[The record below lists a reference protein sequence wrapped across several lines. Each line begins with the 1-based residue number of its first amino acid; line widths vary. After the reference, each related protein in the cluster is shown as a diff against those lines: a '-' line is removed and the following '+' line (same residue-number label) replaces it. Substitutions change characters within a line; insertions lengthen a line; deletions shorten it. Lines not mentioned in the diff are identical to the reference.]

1 MHPTITPER
10 TSPRDPRDGPVV
22 WAVLT
27 ASAAMLLWMARPLWT
42 GRVPFTGDLLH
53 FHYPLRDFYARAL
66 AAGQSFDWMPSL
78 YGGFHAAGE
87 GQMGAYHPLHWLLY
101 RFVPLDTA
109 FAIEI
114 VAAYPFLF
122 AGMWLLLR
130 RWTGAGAAAFGAM
143 AFTFCGFTLSHGVHV
158 NMVSIVAHMP
168 WLLWAAHR
176 TFAAAGWQGRAR
188 GAAIIGALTG
198 SQLLLGHPQ
207 AVWFSLLIEA
217 AYVLLLM
224 SESSKAARRRGAPA
238 VAGAKLLGLA
248 IGAVQVLATL
258 HAVDDR
264 AALDPSFAT
273 TFALPP
279 VYFLQMLEPY
289 LMWSRVLRWSELA
302 GDEFAAYGGAV
313 ALVLAVWWLASAPGR
328 RAGSL
333 SAAETRLGLAAL
345 AFGLLGLWLAIGAE
359 GGLYLL
365 QTYVP
370 LLDQFRAPARYI
382 LFTQLSLAVL
392 AALALARLARP
403 SSPDDPSSGRGLW
416 AAWCVAAA
424 SAFGAVWW
432 IRRTGLPAAEAGQGV
447 LVVAF
452 GPMLFA
458 TLGPMLF
465 VAAAHLLTLAAR
477 GARWA
482 LVGLV
487 LLAAADQALYGLGGV
502 LAWQD
507 YIARADVPDLFEAET
522 SGLVPRGPARI
533 ARGGNPNIWVLD
545 GYRAIEGYAA
555 IEPRRILDYRS
566 PQALSVAGV
575 EYVHVDL
582 QRVAELPGA
591 EPLTDS
597 WYRIEAPVARARL
610 VTESRVSEQPS
621 VDLLALDVE
630 HAALTTRALSLSG
643 GPAGTAEIVR
653 DEPGDIQVMTA
664 GAGRQLL
671 VVSEGFDAGWTAVVD
686 GQPTPV
692 ERVNGDFIGCVVP
705 TGEHDVAFR
714 FRPAYRVPGLIISL
728 LGALAALLLATGSRL
743 PKRERASPGADLTT
757 SGANRAL

>member
-1 MHPTITPER
+1 MHPTTAPGR
-10 TSPRDPRDGPVV
+10 AAPRDPRDGPVV
-22 WAVLT
+22 WTVLA
-27 ASAAMLLWMARPLWT
+27 ASTAMLLWMARPLWT
-42 GRVPFTGDLLH
+42 GQVPFTGDLLH

-87 GQMGAYHPLHWLLY
+87 GQMGAFHPLHWLLY
-101 RFVPLDTA
+101 RLIPLDTA

-122 AGMWLLLR
+122 AGTWLLLR

-143 AFTFCGFTLSHGVHV
+143 AFTFGGFTLSHGVHV
-158 NMVSIVAHMP
+158 NMVSVVAHVP

-176 TFAAAGWQGRAR
+176 TFAAGGWQGRAR
-188 GAAIIGALTG
+188 GAAVIGALTG
-198 SQLLLGHPQ
+198 SQLLLGHPK
-207 AVWFSLLIEA
+207 AVWFSVLIEA
-217 AYVLLLM
+217 AYVPLLM
-224 SESSKAARRRGAPA
+224 SVSSKAARLRGAAA
-238 VAGAKLLGLA
+238 VAAAKLLGLA

-258 HAVDDR
+258 HVVSDR
-264 AALDPSFAT
+264 ASLDPSFST

-279 VYFLQMLEPY
+279 LYFLQMLEPY
-289 LMWSRVLRWSELA
+289 LLWSRMLRWSELA
-302 GDEFAAYGGAV
+302 GNEFAVYGGAV
-313 ALVLAVWWLASAPGR
+313 TLVLAVWWLASVPGR
-328 RAGSL
+328 RAVSL
-333 SAAETRLGLAAL
+333 GAAETRLGLAAL
-345 AFGLLGLWLAIGAE
+345 AFGLLGLWLATGAE

-365 QTYVP
+365 QTFIP
-370 LLDQFRAPARYI
+370 LVDQFRAPARYV
-382 LFTQLSLAVL
+382 LFTQLALAVL
-392 AALALARLARP
+392 AALALARLAR
-403 SSPDDPSSGRGLW
+403 SVSPNDPISGRGLW
-416 AAWCVAAA
+416 APWCVAVV
-424 SAFGAVWW
+424 SALVAVWW
-432 IRRTGLPAAEAGQGV
+432 IRRTGQPVVDGGQGGM
-447 LVVAF
+447 LVVAL

-465 VAAAHLLTLAAR
+465 AAAAYLLTLAAR

-482 LVGLV
+482 LIGLV

-545 GYRAIEGYAA
+545 GYRTLEGYAA

-591 EPLTDS
+591 EPLTDY
-597 WYRIEAPVARARL
+597 WYRIPAPLARARL
-610 VTESRVSEQPS
+610 VAESRVSERPD
-621 VDLLALDVE
+621 VDLPAVDVE
-630 HAALTTRALSLSG
+630 RVALTGRDLSLSG
-643 GPAGTAEIVR
+643 GPASTAEIVR
-653 DEPGDIQVMTA
+653 DEPGDIQVATA
-664 GAGRQLL
+664 ADGRQLL
-671 VVSEGFDAGWTAVVD
+671 VVSEGFDDGWTATLD
-686 GQPTPV
+686 GQPIPV

-705 TGEHDVAFR
+705 AGEHDVAFR

-728 LGALAALLLATGSRL
+728 LGALAALLLAATPTLR
-743 PKRERASPGADLTT
+743 RR
-757 SGANRAL
+757 